1 MADSDIA
8 VISMSSS
15 KKDLGSEQLEWGPLV
30 LTNEKIVKLWND
42 LQEFPQL
49 FDDYNKGNA
58 DAFIGKLLSP
68 ENIFIDIGH
77 GLGLAAGFGVR
88 PKLDMILHL
97 VMFDKRLKGR
107 EGLFRD
113 IMGYYFRAL
122 KLQRMTAIIADDCKT
137 AIKLVQRLGFTQEGK
152 MAKSVMRNGVAIDS
166 YIYGILREEFDA
178 QVNTQSARPTADE
191 PTHADAPG
199 VPLEPAA
206 IEPTEL

>member
-1 MADSDIA
+1 MADSDGA
-8 VISMSSS
+8 LTSTSSS
-15 KKDLGSEQLEWGPLV
+15 KKDLGSERLEWGPLV
-30 LTNEKIVKLWND
+30 LTNEKIIKLWES

-49 FDDYNKGNA
+49 FDDYNKGNI

-88 PKLDMILHL
+88 PRLDMILHL

-113 IMGYYFRAL
+113 IMDYYFKAL
-122 KLQRMTAIIADDCKT
+122 KLRRMTAIIADDCKT

-152 MAKSVMRNGVAIDS
+152 MAHSVMRNGQAIDS
-166 YIYGILREEFDA
+166 FIFGILSEEFYA
-178 QVNTQSARPTADE
+178 QAQSARPVTIDPVE
-191 PTHADAPG
+191 ADAPG
-199 VPLEPAA
+199 VPLDATA
-206 IEPTEL
+206 IQPEEL